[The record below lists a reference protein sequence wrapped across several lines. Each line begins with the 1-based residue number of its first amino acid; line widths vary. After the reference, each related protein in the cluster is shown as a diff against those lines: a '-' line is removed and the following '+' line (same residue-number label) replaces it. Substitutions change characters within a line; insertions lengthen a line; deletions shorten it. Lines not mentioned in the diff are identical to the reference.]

1 LKIVSTLK
9 TVTRTEVSRLK
20 ELLEGPQ
27 SPPLVNAIENARV
40 DWQQALRELD
50 HIDGAMAEY
59 VIFKI
64 NAAERR
70 YMALLEQAKKEGV
83 TAWSNTAGF
92 LPASQICSEDNTGE
106 VENTPICT
114 G

>member
-1 LKIVSTLK
+1 MKIVSTLK
-9 TVTRTEVSRLK
+9 TVTQTEVSRLK
-20 ELLEGPQ
+20 EMLEGPQ
-27 SPPLVNAIENARV
+27 SPPLVAAIESARV
-40 DWQQALRELD
+40 DWQQALREMD

-70 YMALLEQAKKEGV
+70 YIALLEQAKKEGV

-92 LPASQICSEDNTGE
+92 LSANHICSENSTDE
-106 VENTPICT
+106 VEETPICT

>member
-1 LKIVSTLK
+1 MKIMSTLK
-9 TVTRTEVSRLK
+9 TITLAEMSRIKEMLDGPPAPTLVT
-20 ELLEGPQ
+20 
-27 SPPLVNAIENARV
+27 AIEGARR
-40 DWQQALRELD
+40 DWQQALREMD
-50 HIDGAMAEY
+50 HIDGELAEY

-70 YMALLEQAKKEGV
+70 YVALLEQAKREGI
-83 TAWSNTAGF
+83 TAWPNVSECFPANEICAGSG
-92 LPASQICSEDNTGE
+92 AGE

>member
-1 LKIVSTLK
+1 MKIVSTLK
-9 TVTRTEVSRLK
+9 TVTQTEVSRLK
-20 ELLEGPQ
+20 EMLEGPQ
-27 SPPLVNAIENARV
+27 SPPLVVAIESARV

-50 HIDGAMAEY
+50 HIDGTMAEY

-70 YMALLEQAKKEGV
+70 YMALLDQAKKEGV
-83 TAWSNTAGF
+83 TAWSNTAGH
-92 LPASQICSEDNTGE
+92 LPANQICPEDSTGK
-106 VENTPICT
+106 VEDTPICT